1 MNATATGAEQRER
14 RALRVLRVAGSAVL
28 LLAAILLTVM
38 PAEPVS
44 ENVPGFR
51 NAVIGFELAS
61 RPEHVLGILGRPGTP
76 ERAEA
81 VRRMDLGNRIDF
93 LYMIAYPA
101 LYAGIALL
109 LAAHGRLPRSVAT
122 LLLCLP
128 VVMALGD
135 ALENRELLVLS
146 GVTDPGGMTGALGRL
161 RLFTLVKWYAIYGAS
176 GIAAPF
182 IWGER
187 GWWRWSA
194 VFFGAA
200 ALLGLASIVYLPA
213 IEHGSMALIV
223 AWTMTYARAWHAPV
237 VDRQAP

>member
-1 MNATATGAEQRER
+1 MNAIAMEAERRER
-14 RALRVLRVAGSAVL
+14 QALRVLRVAGTAVL

-61 RPEHVLGILGRPGTP
+61 RPEHVFGILGRPGVP

-93 LYMIAYPA
+93 LYMVAYPA
-101 LYAGIALL
+101 FCAGIALL
-109 LAAHGRLPRSVAT
+109 LAADGRLPRRIAT
-122 LLLCLP
+122 LLLVLP

-135 ALENRELLVLS
+135 ALENRELLFLS
-146 GVTDPGGMTGALGRL
+146 GVTDPGTMTAALGRL
-161 RLFTLVKWYAIYGAS
+161 RVFTLVKWYAIYGAS

-182 IWGER
+182 IWREQ

-194 VFFGAA
+194 LFFGAA

-223 AWTMTYARAWHAPV
+223 AWTMTYVRAWRAPV
-237 VDRQAP
+237 VG

>member
-1 MNATATGAEQRER
+1 MNATETKSARSER
-14 RALRVLRVAGSAVL
+14 RALWVLRVAGSAVL
-28 LLAAILLTVM
+28 LLSAVLLIVM
-38 PAEPVS
+38 PAAPVS
-44 ENVPGFR
+44 ENVPGFQT
-51 NAVIGFELAS
+51 AVVGFELAS
-61 RPEHVLGILGRPGTP
+61 RPEHVLGILGGPTAP

-109 LAAHGRLPRSVAT
+109 LAAHGRLPRPVAT
-122 LLLCLP
+122 LLLVLP
-128 VVMALGD
+128 VIMALGD
-135 ALENRELLVLS
+135 ALENHELLLLS
-146 GVTDPGGMTGALGRL
+146 GVTDPGAMTGALGRL

-182 IWGER
+182 IWRER

-194 VFFGAA
+194 FLFGGA

-223 AWTMTYARAWHAPV
+223 AWVMTYVHAWRTPV
-237 VDRQAP
+237 VDSLVR

>member
-1 MNATATGAEQRER
+1 MNAAATDAERRER
-14 RALRVLRVAGSAVL
+14 QALRVLRVAGTAVL
-28 LLAAILLTVM
+28 LLSAILLTVM
-38 PAEPVS
+38 PTEPVS

-61 RPEHVLGILGRPGTP
+61 RPEHVFGILGRPGAP
-76 ERAEA
+76 ERPEA

-109 LAAHGRLPRSVAT
+109 LAAHGRVPRGIAAV
-122 LLLCLP
+122 LLALP
-128 VVMALGD
+128 VAMALGD

-146 GVTDPGGMTGALGRL
+146 AATDPGAMTVALGRL
-161 RLFTLVKWYAIYGAS
+161 RVFTLVKWYAIYGAS
-176 GIAAPF
+176 GIIAPF
-182 IWGER
+182 IWREW
-187 GWWRWSA
+187 GWWHWSA
-194 VFFGAA
+194 LFFGAA

-223 AWTMTYARAWHAPV
+223 AWMMTYVRAWRAPAA
-237 VDRQAP
+237 D